1 MAFQISKSHKKTSK
15 RTKHKQQKKQAR
27 KVLTRKFIIRSGIIV
42 FLVLFGIGAYTYF
55 YYSQYIATPE
65 RLMNHNNSGVVMLD
79 SEDKPFYTAYDA
91 KTVEVIDADKIPD
104 ITKAALV
111 SSEDKDFYEHS
122 GYSIKSI
129 IGALAANVLKRD
141 STAYGGSTIT
151 QQLVKN
157 SLLTTK
163 KSYLRKFQEIILS
176 VSVDRKY
183 SKDETLTMYMNSVF
197 FGEKSYGIEA
207 AAQTYFGVSAD
218 KLDLAQSSMLVGIL
232 PAPSAYSPI
241 TGDMEKAKQRQSYVL
256 KRMVADGK
264 ITEEEATAAK
274 RQELAFKQPDPTLA
288 TQKAPHFAEM
298 VLTELR
304 KTYDEN
310 ELARSGFTVKTTLN
324 SGWQSTAEQAAR
336 DHIRTLAYAN
346 ASNSGVVAIE
356 PGTGKIRVAVG
367 SVDYNNQE
375 FGKVN
380 MVTAKR
386 QTGSSFKPIYYS
398 KALEDGVISPATILH
413 DVPTTFGTSYKPLN
427 YDKRFRGNISV
438 RRALTNSL
446 NIPAVE
452 VMEKYGVNKSIA
464 GARDLGI
471 TTLREDQNYGL
482 SLALGTAEVPLLE
495 MTNAYATFANQGTRN
510 ETTTIESITNKYDQL
525 EYQYKSNTSEGISP
539 QGAFLVSSILSDN
552 QARSELF
559 GKSMN
564 IDRVAAVKTGTT
576 ENRKDSWAI
585 GYTPQLAVGVWVGN
599 NDNESMNNIA
609 GSSGAGPI
617 WKKTIQSFLSGQPK
631 QQFNQPSGVEKV
643 LVCFGTEL
651 RASVAGSNVI
661 SDYFLSSKVPTGN
674 CNVAPKEEPKVEPK
688 PEPEV
693 TKEEPVKEEN
703 PIIEPPKDNEIVVP
717 TPPVTKPPVNPN
729 PKP

>member
-264 ITEEEATAAK
+264 ITEEEA
-274 RQELAFKQPDPTLA
+274 
-288 TQKAPHFAEM
+288 H
-298 VLTELR
+298 
-304 KTYDEN
+304 
-310 ELARSGFTVKTTLN
+310 SC
-324 SGWQSTAEQAAR
+324 QAAR
-336 DHIRTLAYAN
+336 ISIQAAR
-346 ASNSGVVAIE
+346 SN
-356 PGTGKIRVAVG
+356 TC
-367 SVDYNNQE
+367 
-375 FGKVN
+375 
-380 MVTAKR
+380 
-386 QTGSSFKPIYYS
+386 
-398 KALEDGVISPATILH
+398 
-413 DVPTTFGTSYKPLN
+413 
-427 YDKRFRGNISV
+427 
-438 RRALTNSL
+438 NS
-446 NIPAVE
+446 E
-452 VMEKYGVNKSIA
+452 S
-464 GARDLGI
+464 
-471 TTLREDQNYGL
+471 TTL
-482 SLALGTAEVPLLE
+482 
-495 MTNAYATFANQGTRN
+495 
-510 ETTTIESITNKYDQL
+510 
-525 EYQYKSNTSEGISP
+525 
-539 QGAFLVSSILSDN
+539 
-552 QARSELF
+552 
-559 GKSMN
+559 
-564 IDRVAAVKTGTT
+564 
-576 ENRKDSWAI
+576 
-585 GYTPQLAVGVWVGN
+585 
-599 NDNESMNNIA
+599 
-609 GSSGAGPI
+609 
-617 WKKTIQSFLSGQPK
+617 
-631 QQFNQPSGVEKV
+631 
-643 LVCFGTEL
+643 C
-651 RASVAGSNVI
+651 
-661 SDYFLSSKVPTGN
+661 
-674 CNVAPKEEPKVEPK
+674 
-688 PEPEV
+688 
-693 TKEEPVKEEN
+693 
-703 PIIEPPKDNEIVVP
+703 
-717 TPPVTKPPVNPN
+717 
-729 PKP
+729 